1 VTSLRPIGL
10 DSWGAQSFLLALLS
24 VLGGVLGVW
33 FLVTGIVTVAQTAA
47 VLDNGEV
54 ATSEVVKIDM
64 TLRDPVVSADD
75 YVYATQVRFETAE
88 GSRVTAWLPESGIQ
102 RDYRVGESVRIVYDA
117 TDPSSV
123 VLDDDQTTLSQTISI
138 IFGGAL
144 MVIAVA
150 LGIPAVRIFRK
161 GRKSLRTAE

>member
-1 VTSLRPIGL
+1 MNSLRPIGL

-24 VLGGVLGVW
+24 VLGGVLAVW

-47 VLDNGEV
+47 ILDRGEI
-54 ATSEVVKIDM
+54 ATSEVVAVEK

-75 YVYATQVRFETAE
+75 FVYSTQVRFETAA
-88 GSRVTAWLPESGIQ
+88 GARVTAWLPETGIQ
-102 RDYRVGESVRIVYDA
+102 RDYRVGDGVRIVYDA

-123 VLDDDQTTLSQTISI
+123 VLDDDTATLSQTISI
-138 IFGGAL
+138 VFGGVL
-144 MVIAVA
+144 LVIAVG

-161 GRKSLRTAE
+161 GRAELRTAE